1 MKNIRSGACC
11 DDTAWDLAELF
22 CVAACTNNQRYCC
35 LLVVYVLFVY
45 GLSSLHS
52 AKKKN
57 GDTMTGRKNAQ
68 CLHGSGRSMNRILK
82 NLQFVYRLRCD
93 IETMIR

>member
-45 GLSSLHS
+45 GLSSLHCV
-52 AKKKN
+52 KKKKLRY
-57 GDTMTGRKNAQ
+57 DD
-68 CLHGSGRSMNRILK
+68 RSQERAVPTWVREIH
-82 NLQFVYRLRCD
+82 
-93 IETMIR
+93 E